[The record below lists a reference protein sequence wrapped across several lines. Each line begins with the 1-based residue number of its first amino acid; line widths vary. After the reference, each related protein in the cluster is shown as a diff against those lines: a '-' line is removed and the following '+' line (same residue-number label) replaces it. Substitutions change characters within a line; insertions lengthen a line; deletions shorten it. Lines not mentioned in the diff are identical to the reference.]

1 MAECLMSALG
11 SEHRET
17 DEEFERAF
25 VGAVLLAEAIVDL
38 RVLRI
43 AMTKQE

>member
-1 MAECLMSALG
+1 MSAMG
-11 SEHRET
+11 SEYRET

-25 VGAVLLAEAIVDL
+25 VGAMLIAEAISDL
-38 RVLRI
+38 RALRQ